1 MKRFFKQTV
10 ILMLVLCF
18 TMLQALSVGAS
29 QTTSYTKTLDDDNN
43 LVRTQ
48 DAYLPDRTIT
58 NLGLST
64 PSDIYV
70 DDNSL
75 MYIADTDNSRVVI
88 YDLNTETVVQVIGR
102 DICEGIS
109 TPKGVFVDQ
118 EGNIFIADTGAATV
132 FKVSPDY
139 TMLAK
144 FDKPDTP
151 IYSDAKYDPAK
162 VAVDAG
168 GSIYIVCE
176 SNNTGIVQLAG
187 TGEFLGYF
195 TSNKTVLS
203 PKQVFLKLIYTKE
216 QELKSAALNANPT
229 TFSNI
234 FVDDEGTVYT
244 TSMNGTQSLRMDL
257 IKKHSTDGSNMYT
270 KEGRPGV
277 VSTAHTTD
285 IFVDSQGIIYSSDV
299 DGFITIYTSS
309 GDLIFQFGAQ
319 NKYGTDISGLF
330 TKLNSVTV
338 DNQGVIWT
346 VDSEKGYLQSFIPT
360 DYATT
365 IYTAQNLYEHGQYEQ
380 SLIEWNKVLR
390 LNQMSVLAHKG
401 VGKAYYQDGEY
412 EKAMEHFEIAGDRDQ
427 YSNAYWEVRRDQ
439 IGDNISKAFIFLL
452 VIIVLRIAWAIGDRK
467 KALSK
472 KKRDL
477 GQKLKNVPV
486 LGELWYSFRTARHPI
501 DRYYDIRVGKNGS
514 LVAATIIYIIFFIT
528 YMIYQTSKGFVYQK
542 TDIEDMDIS
551 AIVVGFF
558 AILILAIICNWLVT
572 SINDG
577 DGTLKQ
583 IYMIPA
589 YGLVPAWISMIAVI
603 AFSYVLTA
611 NEAFLLTVMLV
622 VGVGWTIANIFNGL
636 STVHDYSFGQTVVSI
651 IITFLFMIIAA
662 VVVVI
667 VIIMWDQL
675 SDFLITAVKEVI
687 RNVTA

>member
-1 MKRFFKQTV
+1 
-10 ILMLVLCF
+10 MLVVCF
-18 TMLQALSVGAS
+18 TLLQALSVGAS
-29 QTTSYTKTLDDDNN
+29 QTTSYTKTLDDDGY

-64 PSDIYV
+64 PNDIFI
-70 DDNSL
+70 DDAGL
-75 MYIADTDNSRVVI
+75 MYIADTDNSRVLI
-88 YDLNTETVVQVIGR
+88 YDLSTETVVKEINREVC
-102 DICEGIS
+102 DGIT
-109 TPKGVFVDQ
+109 TPKGVFVDG
-118 EGNIFIADTGAATV
+118 EGNIFIADTAAATV
-132 FKVSPDY
+132 FKIDKEYNFV
-139 TMLAK
+139 AR

-195 TSNKTVLS
+195 TSNKTILS
-203 PKQVFLKLIYTKE
+203 AKQVFLKLIYTKE
-216 QELKSAALNANPT
+216 QELKSPSLNANPT

-234 FVDDEGTVYT
+234 FVDKEGTVYT
-244 TSMNGTQSLRMDL
+244 TSMNGTQSLRTDL

-277 VSTAHTTD
+277 ISTAHTTD
-285 IFVDSQGIIYSSDV
+285 IFVDAQGIIYASDV
-299 DGFITIYTSS
+299 DGFITIYTAS
-309 GDLIFQFGAQ
+309 GDLIFQFGAK
-319 NKYGTDISGLF
+319 NAYGTDISGLF
-330 TKLNSVTV
+330 TNLSSLTV
-338 DNQGVIWT
+338 DNKGIIWT

-380 SLIEWNKVLR
+380 SLVEWNKVLR

-412 EKAMEHFEIAGDRDQ
+412 ERAMEHFEIAGDRIQ
-427 YSNAYWEVRRDQ
+427 YSDAYWQVRRDQ
-439 IGDNISKAFIFLL
+439 VADNIGKAFIFIIIL
-452 VIIVLRIAWAIGDRK
+452 IVLRIAWAIGDRK
-467 KALSK
+467 KALSR

-486 LGELWYSFRTARHPI
+486 IGELWYAFRTARHPI

-514 LVAATIIYIIFFIT
+514 VIAATIMYIVFFIT
-528 YMIYQTSKGFVYQK
+528 YMVYQTGKGFIFQYTK
-542 TDIEDMDIS
+542 IEDMDIS

-558 AILILAIICNWLVT
+558 AILALFIICNYLVT

-589 YGLVPAWISMIAVI
+589 YGLIPAWISMIAVI
-603 AFSYVLTA
+603 LFSYVVTY
-611 NEAFLLTVMLV
+611 NESFLLKVMLV
-622 VGVGWTIANIFNGL
+622 VGVGWTLANIFNGL

-651 IITFLFMIIAA
+651 IVTILFMLIAA

-675 SDFLITAVKEVI
+675 SDFLITSIKEVI